1 MGNQRGRPMKARPRI
16 LQTARELFL
25 RHGLD
30 VSLDTIA
37 AEAGT
42 SRPTLYSHFPGGKD
56 ALLLETF
63 AFLNDTMQPP
73 LRQLLQE
80 RQQDFPALLRGFAK
94 VVQAHFYAPE
104 NIHFQRLLIQVLVQ
118 KPELYVTLEQRPS
131 GRVLQAL
138 SEILAQKK
146 RRFADHQRS
155 GARSNG
161 VSRRDYGLSA
171 AGGLNCAKSGG
182 AGEAGT
188 ARGVRDYRLS
198 QGLGLRA
205 IIQVYAATFRPVAA
219 LILLSG

>member
-1 MGNQRGRPMKARPRI
+1 MANQRGRPMKARPRI

-25 RHGLD
+25 QHGLD

-63 AFLNDTMQPP
+63 EFLNDKMQPP

-80 RQQDFPALLRGFAK
+80 SQQDLPALLRGFAK
-94 VVQAHFYAPE
+94 VVQQHFYTPE

-118 KPELYVTLEQRPS
+118 KPELYLTLEQRPS

-138 SEILAQKK
+138 SEILTQKRVQGLLNISDPNLQATAFLGAIMGYLLPGALIAQKAVEPEK
-146 RRFADHQRS
+146 LDQLAECAINVF
-155 GARSNG
+155 
-161 VSRRDYGLSA
+161 LSA
-171 AGGLNCAKSGG
+171 WEYK
-182 AGEAGT
+182 
-188 ARGVRDYRLS
+188 
-198 QGLGLRA
+198 
-205 IIQVYAATFRPVAA
+205 P
-219 LILLSG
+219 

>member
-1 MGNQRGRPMKARPRI
+1 MANQRGRPMKARPRI

-25 RHGLD
+25 QHGLD

-63 AFLNDTMQPP
+63 EFLNDKMQPP

-80 RQQDFPALLRGFAK
+80 SQQDLPALLRGFAK
-94 VVQAHFYAPE
+94 VVQQHFYTPE

-118 KPELYVTLEQRPS
+118 KPDLYLTLEQRPS

-138 SEILAQKK
+138 SEILTQKRDQGLLNMSDPNLQATAFLGAVMGYLLPGALIAQKAVESEK
-146 RRFADHQRS
+146 LDQLAECAISVF
-155 GARSNG
+155 
-161 VSRRDYGLSA
+161 LSA
-171 AGGLNCAKSGG
+171 WK
-182 AGEAGT
+182 
-188 ARGVRDYRLS
+188 YK
-198 QGLGLRA
+198 
-205 IIQVYAATFRPVAA
+205 P
-219 LILLSG
+219 

>member
-1 MGNQRGRPMKARPRI
+1 MANQRGRPMKARPRI

-25 RHGLD
+25 QHGLD

-63 AFLNDTMQPP
+63 EFLNDKMQPP

-80 RQQDFPALLRGFAK
+80 SQQDLPALLRGFAK
-94 VVQAHFYAPE
+94 VVQQHFYTPE

-118 KPELYVTLEQRPS
+118 KPELYLTLEQRPS

-138 SEILAQKK
+138 SEILTQKRDQGLLNISDPNLQATAFLGAIMGYLLPGALIAQKAVESEK
-146 RRFADHQRS
+146 LDQLAECAISVF
-155 GARSNG
+155 
-161 VSRRDYGLSA
+161 LSA
-171 AGGLNCAKSGG
+171 WEYK
-182 AGEAGT
+182 
-188 ARGVRDYRLS
+188 
-198 QGLGLRA
+198 
-205 IIQVYAATFRPVAA
+205 P
-219 LILLSG
+219 

>member
-1 MGNQRGRPMKARPRI
+1 MANQRGRPMKARPRI

-25 RHGLD
+25 QHGLD

-63 AFLNDTMQPP
+63 EFLNDKMQPP

-80 RQQDFPALLRGFAK
+80 SQQDLPALLRGFAK
-94 VVQAHFYAPE
+94 VVQQHFYTPE

-118 KPELYVTLEQRPS
+118 KPELYLTLEQRPS

-138 SEILAQKK
+138 SEILTQKRDQGLLNISDPNLQATAFLGAIMGYLLPGALIAQKAVEPEK
-146 RRFADHQRS
+146 LDQLAECAINVF
-155 GARSNG
+155 
-161 VSRRDYGLSA
+161 LSA
-171 AGGLNCAKSGG
+171 WEYK
-182 AGEAGT
+182 
-188 ARGVRDYRLS
+188 
-198 QGLGLRA
+198 
-205 IIQVYAATFRPVAA
+205 P
-219 LILLSG
+219 

>member
-146 RRFADHQRS
+146 NEGLLTISDPELEATAFL
-155 GARSNG
+155 GAIMG
-161 VSRRDYGLSA
+161 YPPP
-171 AGGLNCAKSGG
+171 G
-182 AGEAGT
+182 ALLAQKAVEPEQLDQLDECVTTVFLT
-188 ARGVRDYRLS
+188 AWCW
-198 QGLGLRA
+198 
-205 IIQVYAATFRPVAA
+205 RP
-219 LILLSG
+219 

>member
-1 MGNQRGRPMKARPRI
+1 MVNQRGRPMKARPRI

-25 RHGLD
+25 QHGLD
-30 VSLDTIA
+30 VSLDAIA

-42 SRPTLYSHFPGGKD
+42 TRPTLYSHFPGGKD

-80 RQQDFPALLRGFAK
+80 RQQDFPALLHGFAN
-94 VVQAHFYAPE
+94 VVQQHFYAPE

-138 SEILAQKK
+138 SEILAQK
-146 RRFADHQRS
+146 RDEGLLIINDPELQATAFL
-155 GARSNG
+155 GAIMG
-161 VSRRDYGLSA
+161 YPLPG
-171 AGGLNCAKSGG
+171 
-182 AGEAGT
+182 
-188 ARGVRDYRLS
+188 
-198 QGLGLRA
+198 
-205 IIQVYAATFRPVAA
+205 A
-219 LILLSG
+219 LIAQKAIDPKRLEQLADCAIEGFLKAWGYKP

>member
-104 NIHFQRLLIQVLVQ
+104 NIHFQRLLIQVLLQ

-146 RRFADHQRS
+146 NEGLLTISDPELEATAFL
-155 GARSNG
+155 GAIMG
-161 VSRRDYGLSA
+161 YPLPG
-171 AGGLNCAKSGG
+171 
-182 AGEAGT
+182 
-188 ARGVRDYRLS
+188 
-198 QGLGLRA
+198 
-205 IIQVYAATFRPVAA
+205 A
-219 LILLSG
+219 LIAQKAVETEKLEQLAECAITVFLKAWGYRP

>member
-146 RRFADHQRS
+146 NEGLLTISDPELEATAFL
-155 GARSNG
+155 GAIMG
-161 VSRRDYGLSA
+161 YPLPG
-171 AGGLNCAKSGG
+171 
-182 AGEAGT
+182 
-188 ARGVRDYRLS
+188 
-198 QGLGLRA
+198 
-205 IIQVYAATFRPVAA
+205 A
-219 LILLSG
+219 LIAQKTVEPEKLEQLAECAITVFLKAWGYRP

>member
-1 MGNQRGRPMKARPRI
+1 MANQRGRPMKARPRI

-25 RHGLD
+25 QHGLD

-63 AFLNDTMQPP
+63 EFLNDKMQPP

-80 RQQDFPALLRGFAK
+80 SQQDLPALLRGFAK
-94 VVQAHFYAPE
+94 VVQQHFYTPE

-118 KPELYVTLEQRPS
+118 KPELYLTLEQRPS

-138 SEILAQKK
+138 SEILTQKRDQGLLNISDPNLQATAFLGAIMGYLLPGALIAQKAVEPEK
-146 RRFADHQRS
+146 LDQLAECAISVF
-155 GARSNG
+155 
-161 VSRRDYGLSA
+161 LSA
-171 AGGLNCAKSGG
+171 WEYK
-182 AGEAGT
+182 
-188 ARGVRDYRLS
+188 
-198 QGLGLRA
+198 
-205 IIQVYAATFRPVAA
+205 P
-219 LILLSG
+219 